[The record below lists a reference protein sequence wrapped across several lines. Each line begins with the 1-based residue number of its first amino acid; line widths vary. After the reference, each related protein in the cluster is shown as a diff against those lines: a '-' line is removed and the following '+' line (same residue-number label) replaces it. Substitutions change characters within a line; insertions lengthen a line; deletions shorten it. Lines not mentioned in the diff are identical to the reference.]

1 MLKEKDR
8 QIEVLKSE
16 LTNANFVIAK
26 YKKNYS
32 SFDNAESLKQSEKIF
47 NSSLNSTN
55 GLNQYTSVINPI
67 IKTER
72 KNLLNLDLTKKL
84 VKKES
89 SEIFSDRP
97 KNNSNSL
104 LKILSPTN
112 QDSINFSKNPNFTS
126 GNISQ
131 LFRQNNKTSSI
142 KLNDA
147 SKIK

>member
-1 MLKEKDR
+1 LKEKDR
-8 QIEVLKSE
+8 QIEALKSE
-16 LTNANFVIAK
+16 LTNANFIIAK

-32 SFDNAESLKQSEKIF
+32 SFDIAEGMKHSAEKNF
-47 NSSLNSTN
+47 NQNFNSTN
-55 GLNQYTSVINPI
+55 GFNQYTSMPINPT

-72 KNLLNLDLTKKL
+72 KNLLTLDLTKKV

-112 QDSINFSKNPNFTS
+112 QDSINFAKNPNFTS
-126 GNISQ
+126 GSISQ
-131 LFRQNNKTSSI
+131 LFRQNNKTSI
-142 KLNDA
+142 RLNDS
-147 SKIK
+147 SKIE